1 MKKKIALAIVP
12 LFALAACS
20 NDNSQDMSSGVAPVS
35 QSVSQDENGFY
46 QDKLL
51 DSYNQAKDNGYTGT
65 LDDWVALTKLSETDL
80 DAAEQQAQDAGFSGG
95 SMLLAG
101 LAGAA
106 VGALAAGAMSSRT
119 GLANDAYSSQRVNN
133 TTNYAYSQP
142 YKQDECKDGGP
153 NAKPDSNCRKGSGGG
168 STRTSSNTYVPVHN
182 NTTNAALAS
191 TQRNANVSTN
201 FRPSTPSVRSA
212 PAPTRA
218 VTVVSR
224 GGFGGAVS
232 SGG

>member
-51 DSYNQAKDNGYTGT
+51 DSYTQAKDNGYTGT

-119 GLANDAYSSQRVNN
+119 GLANDTYSSQRVNN
-133 TTNYAYSQP
+133 ATNYAYSQP

-153 NAKPDSNCRKGSGGG
+153 NTKPDSNCRKGSG
-168 STRTSSNTYVPVHN
+168 STRTSSNTYVPV
-182 NTTNAALAS
+182 NTNTSTAAAS
-191 TQRNANVSTN
+191 TQRNTNTSTN
-201 FRPSTPSVRSA
+201 FRPSTTSVRSA
-212 PAPTRA
+212 PAPARA